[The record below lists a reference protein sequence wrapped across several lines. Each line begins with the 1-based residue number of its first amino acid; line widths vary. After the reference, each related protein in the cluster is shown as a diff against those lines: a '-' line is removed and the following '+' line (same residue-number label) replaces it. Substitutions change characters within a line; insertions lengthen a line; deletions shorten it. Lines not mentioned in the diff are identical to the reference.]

1 MATINPLKVPSLVS
15 GRLSNCKNK
24 RRMKMEKFKN
34 KLDMLPNRKK
44 LYQGIVEYLIHGDDE
59 LILEALGYEER
70 MEEVKPVVNRLV
82 KFLKDNDS
90 DWNATKLLNFFDSDL
105 DEYRTKFRDA
115 CKNFHFNLIGFW
127 EETIKDLNKATEK
140 KSNNYELIFYFGFM
154 TPKSKSYSFFGKTKH
169 ECIEK
174 AITKIKEDGLLID
187 TKIDNLCEKLYASGY
202 YSLFSPNGKKSLNFH
217 LLKIY

>member
-1 MATINPLKVPSLVS
+1 
-15 GRLSNCKNK
+15 
-24 RRMKMEKFKN
+24 MKMEKFKN
-34 KLDMLPNRKK
+34 KLDMFPNRKK

-59 LILEALGYEER
+59 LIFEALGYEER
-70 MEEVKPVVNRLV
+70 MEEVKPIVNRLD

-90 DWNATKLLNFFDSDL
+90 DWNTTKLLTFFDSDL

-140 KSNNYELIFYFGFM
+140 KSNNYELIFYVEFM
-154 TPKSKSYSFFGKTKH
+154 TPKAKLYSFFGKTKH

-187 TKIDNLCEKLYASGY
+187 TQIDNLCEKLYESGY
-202 YSLFSPNGKKSLNFH
+202 YSLFSTNKKQLNFH
-217 LLKIY
+217 LVKIY